1 MKPHVA
7 AGHDGYC
14 TTLASYCPRRTL
26 SDGCR
31 SAQPDDFTRKP
42 FTMVQHRHRIV
53 RKFCHRRRHVRWYRQ
68 KRILRIQ
75 WDKRSDRS
83 SHSLRKI
90 KGCGSET
97 CRDADAAV
105 EVPAFRGVFAPVGEV
120 AGSITKVTVE
130 DIFAIDRIRRYLQ
143 GRDRSPFARHRPPT
157 HVTTYL

>member
-1 MKPHVA
+1 MQSKANLPICKRFVKPHVA

-42 FTMVQHRHRIV
+42 FTMVQHRHGIV

-83 SHSLRKI
+83 SHSLSAESPLIILPEVNHETIRKD
-90 KGCGSET
+90 GY
-97 CRDADAAV
+97 RAADPYLNTTARYFTLSNAK
-105 EVPAFRGVFAPVGEV
+105 RPVGKI
-120 AGSITKVTVE
+120 SQI
-130 DIFAIDRIRRYLQ
+130 
-143 GRDRSPFARHRPPT
+143 
-157 HVTTYL
+157 